1 MFYSTNN
8 DINIECENLQTK
20 AKLQTVLEK
29 KKSKICLPAQ
39 GKYKITP
46 KSCYIFK
53 ESFFIYD
60 TDKSSRLDLTPV
72 EYNVKGV
79 VVVEDSLHE
88 NMSNLNLTDL
98 SINILIDESVGNKV
112 VKYKRLELSPVNKE
126 SVIDFYSKPK
136 TQLIITPEI
145 AKNLVEQENYRNL
158 IFFPK
163 FKKLDIHQSCLEDPK
178 LLKFEMKRG
187 LIIEGKVNPEMDGVL
202 LSAFNKKNNELV
214 ASTYTDT
221 KGTYK
226 IGPLYKEFNYEI
238 KASKDGFKIV
248 PEAKNHYDFNAEKLS
263 FLRVKIVDTNK
274 KPLSS
279 VFLSLSSAD
288 RGFKI
293 NNNTNSE
300 GYFDFVELYSGE
312 YYIKPLFKEYKFEP
326 SQKLVKIL
334 GGQHYEET
342 LVAHRIAFS
351 IYGKINN
358 LNREKVEGLY
368 IQAYDE
374 QTRQLQET
382 AIDKNGEY
390 RLRGLIPGRKYT
402 IKVKIPAN
410 SCKKY

>member
-1 MFYSTNN
+1 
-8 DINIECENLQTK
+8 
-20 AKLQTVLEK
+20 LEK
-29 KKSKICLPAQ
+29 RKTKICLPFQ
-39 GKYKITP
+39 GKYQVTP
-46 KSCYIFK
+46 RSCYIFK
-53 ESFFIYD
+53 ESSFIYD
-60 TDKSSRLDLTPV
+60 TEKSTRLDLIPI
-72 EYNVKGV
+72 EYNVKGLV
-79 VVVEDSLHE
+79 KIEESLYDSIRNK
-88 NMSNLNLTDL
+88 NMSDL
-98 SINILIDESVGNKV
+98 KINISIDENVGNKV
-112 VKYKRLELSPVNKE
+112 NKYKIIELSPVNKE
-126 SVIDFYSKPK
+126 SLIDFYAKPK

-145 AKNLVEQENYRNL
+145 PKDLVDQDNYKNL
-158 IFFPK
+158 IFLPK
-163 FKKLDIHQSCLEDPK
+163 MKKIDISQSCLEDPN
-178 LLKFEMKRG
+178 LLKFLMKTG

-202 LSAFNKKNNELV
+202 ISSYDKKSNELV
-214 ASTYTDT
+214 STTLTDSN
-221 KGTYK
+221 GRYK
-226 IGPLYKEFNYEI
+226 IGPLYKDFDYEI
-238 KASKDGFKIV
+238 KASKDGYKIV
-248 PEAKNHYDFNAEKLS
+248 PEAKNPYDFNAEKLS

-300 GYFDFVELYSGE
+300 GYYDFIELYSGD

-358 LNREKVEGLY
+358 LNRDKVEGLY

-374 QTRQLQET
+374 STRQLQET
-382 AIDKNGEY
+382 AIDRNGEY

-410 SCKKY
+410 SCKNKNFILLS

>member
-1 MFYSTNN
+1 M
-8 DINIECENLQTK
+8 
-20 AKLQTVLEK
+20 EK
-29 KKSKICLPAQ
+29 RKSKICLPIQ
-39 GKYKITP
+39 GKYKVTP
-46 KSCYIFK
+46 NSCYIFK
-53 ESFFIYD
+53 ESFFTYD
-60 TDKSSRLDLTPV
+60 TEKSSRLDLIPI
-72 EYNVKGV
+72 EYNVKGLV
-79 VVVEDSLHE
+79 QIEESLYDTILSK
-88 NMSNLNLTDL
+88 NMTDL
-98 SINILIDESVGNKV
+98 KINISIDENVANKV
-112 VKYKRLELSPVNKE
+112 NKYKNLELSPVNRE
-126 SVIDFYSKPK
+126 SSIDFYAKPK
-136 TQLIITPEI
+136 SQLIITPEI
-145 AKNLVEQENYRNL
+145 PNDLVDRDNYRNL

-163 FKKLDIHQSCLEDPK
+163 MKKLDIYQSCLDDPK
-178 LLKFEMKRG
+178 LLKFEMKTG

-202 LSAFNKKNNELV
+202 ISSYNKKNNELV
-214 ASTYTDT
+214 SSTLTDSD
-221 KGTYK
+221 GRYK
-226 IGPLYKEFNYEI
+226 IGPLYKEFDYAI
-238 KASKDGFKIV
+238 KASKDGYKIV
-248 PEAKNHYDFNAEKLS
+248 PEAKNPYDFNAEKLS

-300 GYFDFVELYSGE
+300 GYYDFIELYSGE

-334 GGQHYEET
+334 GGQHYEEI

-358 LNREKVEGLY
+358 LNRDKVEGLY

-374 QTRQLQET
+374 STRQLQET
-382 AIDKNGEY
+382 AIDRNGEY

-410 SCKKY
+410 SCKNKNFIMF